1 MEQKPHTYAVC
12 EGSKLTNE
20 IKLYLKGENDMH
32 IDDMNKEV
40 EWYDKL
46 AQTYLYFNY
55 RELYSWSFEDY
66 VDFVKRGVLQD
77 ILGIN

>member
-1 MEQKPHTYAVC
+1 M
-12 EGSKLTNE
+12 
-20 IKLYLKGENDMH
+20 DMH
-32 IDDMNKEV
+32 IDNMNKEV

-55 RELYSWSFEDY
+55 RELYSWSFENY